1 MVKKKELKQRAI
13 YVYPPAEMAETWKT
27 LAQKS
32 GTSISKFVIEHVANS
47 LGLAEDDYKS
57 RSNVLEENRQLRDT
71 LTEKEK
77 RNHHLE
83 LLVDKLEEDLR
94 IYRSRLF
101 TDSSSIGTRTYD
113 KQLITL
119 LREPGAHNTESI
131 LNRLRVKPT
140 DTEVFKA
147 ISMQLENLEAYG
159 LLKNTGKGWT
169 WNEKS

>member
-27 LAQKS
+27 LAHKS
-32 GTSISKFVIEHVANS
+32 GTSISKFVTEHVENS
-47 LGLAEDDYKS
+47 LGLAENDYRS
-57 RSNVLEENRQLRDT
+57 RSNVLEENRQLRET

-101 TDSSSIGTRTYD
+101 TDSSSMGTRTYD
-113 KQLITL
+113 KQLIAL

-140 DTEVFKA
+140 DTDVVKA

-169 WNEKS
+169 WNEEP

>member
-32 GTSISKFVIEHVANS
+32 GTSISKFVIEHVENS

-57 RSNVLEENRQLRDT
+57 RSNILEENRQLRDT
-71 LTEKEK
+71 LSEKEK

-101 TDSSSIGTRTYD
+101 TDSSSMGTRTYD
-113 KQLITL
+113 KQLIAL

-140 DTEVFKA
+140 DTDVVKA

-159 LLKNTGKGWT
+159 MLKNTGKGWT
-169 WNEKS
+169 WNEDP

>member
-27 LAQKS
+27 LAKKS

-94 IYRSRLF
+94 IYRSKLF
-101 TDSSSIGTRTYD
+101 TDSQSMGTRTYD
-113 KQLITL
+113 KQLIAL

-140 DTEVFKA
+140 DTDVVKA

-159 LLKNTGKGWT
+159 LLKNTGKGWM
-169 WNEKS
+169 WNEES